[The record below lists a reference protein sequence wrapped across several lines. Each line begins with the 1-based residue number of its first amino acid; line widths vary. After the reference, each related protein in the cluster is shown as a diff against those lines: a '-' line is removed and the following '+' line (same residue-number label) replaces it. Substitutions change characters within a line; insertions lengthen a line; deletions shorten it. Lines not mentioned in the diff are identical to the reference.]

1 MAIKMVSLKCPNCN
15 SNVMV
20 EKGRKSCFCTYCGAQ
35 LFLDDGSVNINI
47 NHNHN
52 YTYRSIDET
61 GIRKAELEADLQ
73 KRKLNKEDREDK
85 LRHMG
90 IVFWTTVLLLIC
102 LGGPAAL
109 LLFPSDSEKQHKRQ
123 VAEFEQL
130 VQEIEVDIENKNY
143 DSARIKANKIHLELL
158 SFTKDEIKKRE
169 TNFNKNFSISKK
181 ENSEKKEENNDNIN
195 IEQNPNVVLQ
205 SNNSDTDDS
214 DIDSSDISSCEEE
227 ILI

>member
-90 IVFWTTVLLLIC
+90 IVFWTAVLLLIC

-130 VQEIEVDIENKNY
+130 VQEIEVDIENKDY
-143 DSARIKANKIHLELL
+143 DSARIKANRIHYTANWSDDAKERWDAVREDTLALIDELQYG
-158 SFTKDEIKKRE
+158 IK
-169 TNFNKNFSISKK
+169 T
-181 ENSEKKEENNDNIN
+181 EKKEKEKGFF
-195 IEQNPNVVLQ
+195 
-205 SNNSDTDDS
+205 DS
-214 DIDSSDISSCEEE
+214 VFGNE
-227 ILI
+227 

>member
-61 GIRKAELEADLQ
+61 GIRKAELEADLA
-73 KRKLNKEDREDK
+73 KRRLNKEERED
-85 LRHMG
+85 RRRNFG
-90 IVFWTTVLLLIC
+90 TTFWAAVLIFCC
-102 LGGPAAL
+102 LVLPLAW
-109 LLFPSDSEKQHKRQ
+109 LLFPSDAEKAHKKQ

-130 VQEIEVDIENKNY
+130 VQEIEVDIENKDY
-143 DSARIKANKIHLELL
+143 DSARIKDNKIHYTANWSDDAKERWDAVREDTLALIDELQYG
-158 SFTKDEIKKRE
+158 IK
-169 TNFNKNFSISKK
+169 T
-181 ENSEKKEENNDNIN
+181 EKKEKEKGFF
-195 IEQNPNVVLQ
+195 
-205 SNNSDTDDS
+205 DS
-214 DIDSSDISSCEEE
+214 IFGLFTLEVFNRFNKFALKFCIV
-227 ILI
+227 

>member
-1 MAIKMVSLKCPNCN
+1 MWLPVALNDL
-15 SNVMV
+15 
-20 EKGRKSCFCTYCGAQ
+20 YAQ
-35 LFLDDGSVNINI
+35 LPPSVKITISVLAHHRLVKSDVIQHDSSERIKIIDDLQEKLNYPFANINI

-90 IVFWTTVLLLIC
+90 IVFWTAVLLLIC

-109 LLFPSDSEKQHKRQ
+109 LLFPSDYEKQHKRQ

-130 VQEIEVDIENKNY
+130 VQEIEVDIENKDY
-143 DSARIKANKIHLELL
+143 DSARIKANKIHYTANWSDDAKERWDAVREDTLALIDELQYG
-158 SFTKDEIKKRE
+158 IK
-169 TNFNKNFSISKK
+169 T
-181 ENSEKKEENNDNIN
+181 EKKEKEKGFF
-195 IEQNPNVVLQ
+195 
-205 SNNSDTDDS
+205 DS
-214 DIDSSDISSCEEE
+214 VFGNE
-227 ILI
+227 